1 MDTLTLTKNSALTES
16 ANYLS
21 KHIELED
28 PDCKSK
34 YDEWLATQNG
44 EIDLPEQWEDSLHT
58 TTDEGLAYFSVET
71 ALSLIFKTV
80 VATQTTEDDISTFKE
95 LSRWQEE
102 VSSVYYTGLSEGV
115 YNWVFQ
121 TNEPLEESSLD
132 SIIDYASS
140 LEIEDQHDPLGNIY
154 HTIFP
159 NDLRKELG
167 EFYTSERI
175 INYLLDNT
183 GYDAGI
189 WSKKIVDPAN
199 GSGSFLIAA
208 VERLLESRP
217 EHLKDSEAVYNIFDT
232 PLIVGFD
239 INPFACEM
247 ARLRLFITV
256 YPFLEEDDEYT
267 IQKIPIF
274 NIDSLSRNRTHHSE
288 ESNQTL
294 AQFTDGGELRNK
306 SVDDIQLQ
314 EIVRSSTADHNSL
327 LDELLS
333 EYDST
338 QIRPTPHTSHGHQD
352 RLIGRILR
360 DNVQYDAVVGNP
372 PYVRIQKIPKEKRE
386 EYKNGFQSASG
397 RFDLSVLFLEYAID
411 ALKEGGSLG
420 FITSNKFLTT
430 QYGKGIRNY
439 LYKESGINVL
449 IDFTDTDVFDVTV
462 LPCILAATKGKDNSP
477 FGYGLVKQSTSSKD
491 SIDCDDL
498 LNLIDSHSQAGESV
512 EGIYK
517 IQMNGHSETVKLRCF
532 ETSLPDDEEATWTF
546 IPEKEQ
552 RLIDKIESEKTSSLG
567 EISEKISVGV
577 KTTANNVFVD
587 PITDST
593 ISEKNIERELVHP
606 AISGKNVSRW
616 TINWSPEDSNK
627 PSYLMYPHKAENG
640 SVVPVDLSEY
650 PNVRDYLQTHYDQL
664 AGRSY
669 LEDAGRNWFECW
681 VPQHPDYFEVEH
693 KIITPEMAPGN
704 SFALDTS
711 GFYCIG
717 SCYSILLQYDNP
729 TLYHLLTGIL
739 NSQLAEFYLK
749 ANSST
754 QLYADRFRYNK
765 SYIENLPVIY
775 TDPENISSTS
785 IDSKSPQDIRSPKEM
800 MGYIAQLV
808 YDIRNDDIEA
818 QRAEKQI
825 DKLTYRLFN
834 ISPEEQQ
841 TIANYLQFTS
851 SE

>member
-1 MDTLTLTKNSALTES
+1 MDTLALTKNSALTAS

-28 PDCKSK
+28 SNCKSK

-44 EIDLPEQWEDSLHT
+44 DVDLPQQWEDSLHT
-58 TTDEGLAYFSVET
+58 TDDDLAYFSVET
-71 ALSLIFKTV
+71 SLSLIFKTV
-80 VATQTTEDDISTFKE
+80 VATQTTENDISTFKE
-95 LSRWQEE
+95 LYQWQEE
-102 VSSVYYTGLSEGV
+102 VSSVYYAGLSEGV
-115 YNWVFQ
+115 YDWVFQ
-121 TNEPLEESSLD
+121 TEEPLEASSLD

-140 LEIEDQHDPLGNIY
+140 LEIENQHDPLGDIY

-175 INYLLDNT
+175 IDYLLDKT
-183 GYDAGI
+183 GYNEDI

-208 VERLLESRP
+208 VERLLESKP
-217 EHLKDSEAVYNIFDT
+217 EHLKDAEAVYKIFNT
-232 PLIVGFD
+232 PLITGFD
-239 INPFACEM
+239 INPFACEI

-256 YPFLEEDDEYT
+256 YPFLEEDGEYM

-274 NIDSLSRNRTHHSE
+274 NIDSLSRNRTHLSE

-294 AQFTDGGELRNK
+294 AQFTDGGEIRNK
-306 SVDDIQLQ
+306 SVDDIRIQ
-314 EIVRSSTADHNSL
+314 EIAISNTADHNPL

-333 EYDST
+333 KYDSA

-360 DNVQYDAVVGNP
+360 DNVQYDVVVGNP

-386 EYKNGFQSASG
+386 EYKSGFQSASG

-411 ALKEGGSLG
+411 SLKKEGSLG
-420 FITSNKFLTT
+420 FITSNKVLTT

-439 LYKESGINVL
+439 IYEESGIDIL

-462 LPCILAATKGKDNSP
+462 LPCILVATKGKNDP
-477 FGYGLVKQSTSSKD
+477 RFGYGLVKQATSSKD
-491 SIDCDDL
+491 SIDCGDL
-498 LNLIDSHSQAGESV
+498 MDLIDSHSQAGDSV
-512 EGIYK
+512 EGIYN

-532 ETSLPDDEEATWTF
+532 ETSLPDGKETTWTF

-552 RLIDKIESEKTSSLG
+552 NIIDKIESEKTSSLG
-567 EISEKISVGV
+567 EISEKISVGI

-593 ISEKNIERELVHP
+593 INEKSLESELVHP

-616 TINWSPEDSNK
+616 TIDWSPEDSKK
-627 PSYLMYPHKAENG
+627 PSYIIYPHKVEDG

-650 PNVRDYLQTHYDQL
+650 PNIQQYLQRHYDQL

-669 LEDAGRNWFECW
+669 LQDAGRNWYECW
-681 VPQHPDYFEVEH
+681 VPQHPNYFEVNH

-717 SCYSILLQYDNP
+717 SCYSILLKNDNP
-729 TLYHLLTGIL
+729 KLYHLLTGIL

-775 TDPENISSTS
+775 TDPENIPSTS
-785 IDSKSPQDIRSPKEM
+785 IGSVTPQDIQSPKEI
-800 MGYIAQLV
+800 MGYISQLV
-808 YDIRNDDIEA
+808 FDIRENNVDV
-818 QRAEKQI
+818 QQAEKEI
-825 DKLTYRLFN
+825 DILTYKLFN
-834 ISPEEQQ
+834 ITSEEQQ
-841 TIANYLQFTS
+841 AIGNYLQFTS